1 MDYGP
6 DTYGQ
11 EWLCEY
17 RLFVGLPVAQ
27 PKFMQA
33 KDTGSTTDLEYW
45 AWYVELKNSRGER
58 QFAQL
63 TPTSPSPNPDHYVI
77 TEATFFPCPWC
88 DVQPILPEGNT
99 PDIPL
104 PPDPEEPPPTIP
116 GGPPVIILPPGDNT
130 PTDCKFVELYQQKL
144 TEAHTVLGPDQFP
157 ASLPETLFD
166 PQKEGQKSL
175 ATYPDLLQW
184 VIEQLDGLFGQFPVE
199 INYKDANGADQKIE
213 IQNQAEAMAEVIG
226 LLIGIGSDTE
236 IGVQLGMK
244 GIVETIR
251 STAAATSAADYGKA
265 NAEFLGYRSK
275 DTTSDLKLSISP
287 GATNMKDALK
297 ESTKKIQRF
306 EFADS
311 ADLQDYLRR
320 LLIGV
325 GIVKAAFYR
334 PFNGLDDLLPG
345 DRIRQENQPAT
356 GTTESEEDRV
366 WREFLTEVETPP
378 TRYRRDQNL
387 PTVKIENVNTS
398 ESPNTSSTGS

>member
-1 MDYGP
+1 
-6 DTYGQ
+6 
-11 EWLCEY
+11 
-17 RLFVGLPVAQ
+17 
-27 PKFMQA
+27 
-33 KDTGSTTDLEYW
+33 
-45 AWYVELKNSRGER
+45 
-58 QFAQL
+58 
-63 TPTSPSPNPDHYVI
+63 
-77 TEATFFPCPWC
+77 
-88 DVQPILPEGNT
+88 
-99 PDIPL
+99 
-104 PPDPEEPPPTIP
+104 
-116 GGPPVIILPPGDNT
+116 VIILPPAD
-130 PTDCKFVELYQQKL
+130 PTDCRFAEIYQQKL
-144 TEAHTVLGPDQFP
+144 TETHAVLGPDQFP

-184 VIEQLDGLFGQFPVE
+184 VIEQMDGLFGQFPVE
-199 INYKDANGADQKIE
+199 INYKDANGADQKIA

-226 LLIGIGSDTE
+226 LLIGIASDGE
-236 IGVQLGMK
+236 IAVQLGMK
-244 GIVETIR
+244 AIVETIR

-265 NAEFLGYRSK
+265 NAEFLGYRGK
-275 DTTSDLKLSISP
+275 DKTSDLKLSITP

-306 EFADS
+306 EFSDS

-334 PFNGLDDLLPG
+334 PFNGLSDLLPG

-387 PTVKIENVNTS
+387 PTVKIENVSTT
-398 ESPNTSSTGS
+398 EPPNTSSTGS